1 MPGWNMVREEQ
12 ECLPPS
18 NLRIS
23 DYDHSLYETAVNKKT
38 SDLIININEG
48 SIRAD
53 PEQQR
58 S

>member
-1 MPGWNMVREEQ
+1 MPGWNMAKEEQ
-12 ECLPPS
+12 ECFPPS

-23 DYDHSLYETAVNKKT
+23 DYDHSLYGTAVNRKT
-38 SDLIININEG
+38 SDLIIDIKEG